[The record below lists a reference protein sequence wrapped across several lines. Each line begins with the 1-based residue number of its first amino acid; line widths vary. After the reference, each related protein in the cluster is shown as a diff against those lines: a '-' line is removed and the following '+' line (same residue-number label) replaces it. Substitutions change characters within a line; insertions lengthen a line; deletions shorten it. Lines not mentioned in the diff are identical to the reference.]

1 MERMLGCAGGRWR
14 RCGAL
19 MRGARE
25 YFHFRRHGMA
35 ARAGNGRSA
44 LVVLAQG
51 RLARGESLPG
61 CWRRVRR
68 AQRLL
73 CRSVVRLAGARR
85 NPYMTIHGKRR
96 LRLRMA
102 RER

>member
-1 MERMLGCAGGRWR
+1 
-14 RCGAL
+14 
-19 MRGARE
+19 
-25 YFHFRRHGMA
+25 MA

-73 CRSVVRLAGARR
+73 CRRVVRLAGARR